1 MDNWSVMVAL
11 VVGLAIGAA
20 AAAWL
25 LGRGHG
31 LSMEA
36 ALASAGAD
44 AQARLAAAEAQR
56 VARDEDIRALQVRL
70 DAALADA
77 RAANDALAD
86 GRVAHAR
93 VDAELAE
100 ERERAGEKLALLAQA
115 RDELSAH
122 FKALAGDALELNR
135 KRMTEQHQGE
145 LEQILKPLGEK
156 IVSFEQK
163 VVDTYDK
170 ETQQRSAL
178 KQEVV
183 NLQQATARINEDA
196 VNLTRALKGE
206 AKTRGNWGEVV
217 LERVLER
224 SGLEK
229 DREYETQFSMRTDSG
244 SALRPDVVIRLPGG
258 KHIVIDAKVSLVAYD
273 RYYAATDDSGRS
285 EAGRQHVDAV
295 RKHAK
300 DLGAKSY
307 QHQAELDT
315 PDFVAM
321 FVPIEPA
328 LGLAS
333 SLDESL
339 FFDAWKHKVVIVTPS
354 TLLAVLTTVQ
364 TLWQREK
371 QSRNAI
377 DIAEKAGKLYDQF
390 ALVIESLDGIGTH
403 LARATRAFEEARR
416 RLSEGKGNLVG
427 RVEQLRR
434 MGAKASKELPLSDH
448 EDDGASD
455 DLGTGG
461 PATAFPSGGSK
472 LTLVVPPDLDAEP
485 R

>member
-1 MDNWSVMVAL
+1 MDSASVIVAL
-11 VVGLAIGAA
+11 LIGLVLGALVAVVLLRRGNRLAIDAA
-20 AAAWL
+20 
-25 LGRGHG
+25 RT
-31 LSMEA
+31 
-36 ALASAGAD
+36 SAVAD
-44 AQARLAAAEAQR
+44 AEVRIATAEARRVATEAELREQQARLQAMTVEAR
-56 VARDEDIRALQVRL
+56 KTA
-70 DAALADA
+70 DAYADA
-77 RAANDALAD
+77 RVGN
-86 GRVAHAR
+86 
-93 VDAELAE
+93 AELATQLRE
-100 ERERAGEKLALLAQA
+100 ERQQASEKLAMLMQA
-115 RDELSAH
+115 RTELAAQ
-122 FKALAGDALELNR
+122 FRELAGEALEVNR
-135 KRMTEQHQGE
+135 KRITDQHHGE

-224 SGLEK
+224 SGLVK
-229 DREYETQFSMRTDSG
+229 DAEYETQFALKGDDG
-244 SALRPDVVIRLPGG
+244 NALRPDVVIRLPDA

-273 RYYAATDDSGRS
+273 RYYAAADDAARQL
-285 EAGRQHVDAV
+285 AGRQHVDAM
-295 RKHAK
+295 RRHAK
-300 DLGAKSY
+300 ELGEKKYHKRAG
-307 QHQAELDT
+307 LDT
-315 PDFVAM
+315 PDFVVM

-339 FFDAWKHKVVIVTPS
+339 FVDAWASGVVIVTPS

-371 QSRNAI
+371 QTKNALE
-377 DIAEKAGKLYDQF
+377 IAEKAGRLYDQF
-390 ALVIESLDGIGTH
+390 VLLVEGLDAIGNH
-403 LARATRAFEEARR
+403 LSKAGDAFDKVRR
-416 RLSEGKGNLVG
+416 RMVDGRGNILG
-427 RVEQLRR
+427 RIEVLRE
-434 MGAKASKELPLSDH
+434 MGAETHRQLPADLVEAARLAELQS
-448 EDDGASD
+448 
-455 DLGTGG
+455 TG
-461 PATAFPSGGSK
+461 PSSK
-472 LTLVVPPDLDAEP
+472 LVLVVPPDVDAE